1 VEARRL
7 GVGVLLAG
15 AVAVGAAAGLA
26 VGVGVPTPAG
36 ATTSA
41 SALYK
46 DALATTH
53 AWSVHYSSD
62 STESKVTLVESGDA
76 GPASASQT
84 VTMGTGSISILVI
97 GGLSYVK
104 GNADGL
110 ENLAGLSSPQATEAA
125 GQWIEFSTDNAAFAP
140 VVQGVR
146 STDLVKEL
154 SLKAPL
160 SLGHARTLDGVAVD
174 AIHGTQTFGKKTEH
188 VVLYV
193 RARGTHVPV
202 EEDSVNSKGKQ
213 TADEHITYS
222 KWGERVRP
230 EAPTATISVGS
241 ISAV

>member
-1 VEARRL
+1 MSSGGKNRRPGAFRTPCEADGSPGGRGRGGEQLVEARRL

-84 VTMGTGSISILVI
+84 
-97 GGLSYVK
+97 
-104 GNADGL
+104 
-110 ENLAGLSSPQATEAA
+110 
-125 GQWIEFSTDNAAFAP
+125 
-140 VVQGVR
+140 
-146 STDLVKEL
+146 
-154 SLKAPL
+154 
-160 SLGHARTLDGVAVD
+160 
-174 AIHGTQTFGKKTEH
+174 
-188 VVLYV
+188 
-193 RARGTHVPV
+193 
-202 EEDSVNSKGKQ
+202 
-213 TADEHITYS
+213 
-222 KWGERVRP
+222 
-230 EAPTATISVGS
+230 
-241 ISAV
+241 